1 MPNVSCS
8 MSTRKS
14 SHASGWPSAVGSIQ
28 PSPKLLLDADL
39 LLLDAAECSA
49 CGLPHTQMPNPDAVT
64 STLYSLH
71 AGVFSSGVVKLDGG
85 DGGGGAL
92 SLPGV
97 RGDVPSSALEGVQ
110 PIGTVG
116 RGSPQ
121 GVVVRLRRLPSVA
134 AALGGAARGAFSAAL
149 VMRLSSLSKAG
160 LSRFVGAGGARCLK
174 RRRSGWYWSR
184 GRAAVPGDLQCALA
198 RCSSSPKVVGAGARY
213 YGRVRPLCFRAV
225 DSDALIYPSPVTAAN
240 FRRETRLRA

>member
-8 MSTRKS
+8 ISTRKS
-14 SHASGWPSAVGSIQ
+14 SQASGWPSAVGSIQ
-28 PSPKLLLDADL
+28 PSPKDLFDADR

-49 CGLPHTQMPNPDAVT
+49 WGRPQTQIPNPDAVT

-134 AALGGAARGAFSAAL
+134 AALAGVKRGAFRP
-149 VMRLSSLSKAG
+149 RLLCASPRFPRPASPGLWGHAG
-160 LSRFVGAGGARCLK
+160 RCLT
-174 RRRSGWYWSR
+174 R
-184 GRAAVPGDLQCALA
+184 
-198 RCSSSPKVVGAGARY
+198 RCSDRTRRG
-213 YGRVRPLCFRAV
+213 GREKSRRPAMCA
-225 DSDALIYPSPVTAAN
+225 S
-240 FRRETRLRA
+240 

>member
-1 MPNVSCS
+1 

-39 LLLDAAECSA
+39 LDRDAAECSA
-49 CGLPHTQMPNPDAVT
+49 CGLPHTQIPNPDAVT

-116 RGSPQ
+116 RGSPP

-134 AALGGAARGAFSAAL
+134 AALGGAARGAF
-149 VMRLSSLSKAG
+149 RLRCLGLSPSLSRAG
-160 LSRFVGAGGARCLK
+160 LSLPGACGARCLK
-174 RRRSGWYWSR
+174 RRRSGWYWSW
-184 GRAAVPGDLQCALA
+184 GRAAVPGAL
-198 RCSSSPKVVGAGARY
+198 RVAG
-213 YGRVRPLCFRAV
+213 
-225 DSDALIYPSPVTAAN
+225 
-240 FRRETRLRA
+240 

>member
-1 MPNVSCS
+1 

-14 SHASGWPSAVGSIQ
+14 SQASGWPSAVGSIQ
-28 PSPKLLLDADL
+28 PSPKLLLDADRFDL
-39 LLLDAAECSA
+39 LAAECSA
-49 CGLPHTQMPNPDAVT
+49 CGLPQTQMPNPLAVT

-134 AALGGAARGAFSAAL
+134 AALGGAARGAF
-149 VMRLSSLSKAG
+149 RLRCLGLSPSLSRAG
-160 LSRFVGAGGARCLK
+160 LSPVLWGACGARCTKRLCNVRGGRGAGGIPEAVLA
-174 RRRSGWYWSR
+174 SVLH
-184 GRAAVPGDLQCALA
+184 GR
-198 RCSSSPKVVGAGARY
+198 
-213 YGRVRPLCFRAV
+213 
-225 DSDALIYPSPVTAAN
+225 
-240 FRRETRLRA
+240 

>member
-1 MPNVSCS
+1 

-14 SHASGWPSAVGSIQ
+14 SQASGWPSAVGSIQ
-28 PSPKLLLDADL
+28 PSPKLRFEADL
-39 LLLDAAECSA
+39 LDRDAAECSA
-49 CGLPHTQMPNPDAVT
+49 CGLPQTQIPNPDAVT
-64 STLYSLH
+64 STLYSLQ

-134 AALGGAARGAFSAAL
+134 AALAGVKRGAFRPRLLCASPRFPGRPLSPWSMRGAL
-149 VMRLSSLSKAG
+149 FEASSERLVLV
-160 LSRFVGAGGARCLK
+160 VGAGGGS
-174 RRRSGWYWSR
+174 RSPAGCWLEAEPS
-184 GRAAVPGDLQCALA
+184 VALPTL
-198 RCSSSPKVVGAGARY
+198 RPPQRPKPSV
-213 YGRVRPLCFRAV
+213 
-225 DSDALIYPSPVTAAN
+225 SDKPYS
-240 FRRETRLRA
+240 